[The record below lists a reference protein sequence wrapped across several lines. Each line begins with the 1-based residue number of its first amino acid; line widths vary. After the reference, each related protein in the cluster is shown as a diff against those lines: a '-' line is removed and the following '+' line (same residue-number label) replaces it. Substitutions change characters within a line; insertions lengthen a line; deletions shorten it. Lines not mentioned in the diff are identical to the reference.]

1 MVLHMNNVFLRR
13 EEETILKNI
22 SWDVE
27 KGQHWALYGL
37 NGAGKTALLNM
48 LIAAH
53 FPSEGVLE
61 VCGRTFGK
69 DILADQLRR
78 KVAIVSS
85 GIEQMLDPTDNS
97 FEIVLSGAFASIG
110 LYDKVTDEQRDK
122 AKGIMAKIGN
132 LDYANRPY
140 EVLSQGQKQRAL
152 LGRALMMEPELLI
165 LDEPAA
171 SLDFV
176 AREQLLEIINDIAK
190 QENAPTIIYV
200 THHIEEILS
209 IFEHTLLLKDGEVF
223 SQGKTEE
230 QLSAVSLSTFFDM
243 PVAVQKANGRMTISK
258 ENNIFSDNPLTI

>member
-1 MVLHMNNVFLRR
+1 MVLHMKNVYLRR
-13 EEETILKNI
+13 EEEVILKNI
-22 SWDVE
+22 SWDIE
-27 KGQHWALYGL
+27 RGQHWALYGL

-48 LIAAH
+48 LIASH
-53 FPSEGVLE
+53 FPSEGILE

-69 DILADQLRR
+69 HILADQLRR

-85 GIEQMLDPTDNS
+85 GIDQMLDPTDNS

-110 LYDKVTDEQRDK
+110 LYDKVTDELREK

-140 EVLSQGQKQRAL
+140 EVLSQGQKQRAQ

-176 AREQLLEIINDIAK
+176 AREQLLETIDEIAS
-190 QENAPTIIYV
+190 QENPPTIIYV
-200 THHIEEILS
+200 THHVEEILP
-209 IFEHTLLLKDGEVF
+209 IFEHTLLLKDGAVF
-223 SQGKTEE
+223 SQGKTTE
-230 QLSAVSLSTFFDM
+230 QLSSASLSAFFEL
-243 PVAVQKANGRMTISK
+243 PVKVHTLNERLTISK
-258 ENNIFSDNPLTI
+258 GNNIFSDNPLTI